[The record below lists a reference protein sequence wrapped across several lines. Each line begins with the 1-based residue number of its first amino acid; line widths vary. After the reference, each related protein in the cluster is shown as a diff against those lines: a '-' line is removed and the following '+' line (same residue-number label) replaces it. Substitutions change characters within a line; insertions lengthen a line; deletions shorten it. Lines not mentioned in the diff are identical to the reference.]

1 MDIVASSPSSPRLS
15 SLVEVSAA
23 YRTADSNTHAMQT
36 RGDVHATAAAGS
48 TATHIVPASAVTD
61 AGSACGKDLRVF
73 GQTRSSSRRRAD
85 ASVPSESPVRVS
97 CLFLFSLG
105 VCRM

>member
-23 YRTADSNTHAMQT
+23 WRTTDSNTHSM
-36 RGDVHATAAAGS
+36 HATAAAGS
-48 TATHIVPASAVTD
+48 AATHIVAAYAVTD
-61 AGSACGKDLRVF
+61 AGSACGKDLRLF
-73 GQTRSSSRRRAD
+73 GQTRSSPRRRAD